1 MIDNN
6 IIQSLGVGSGI
17 DTKSLVKQLTE
28 IEREAPQGRIDT
40 KRQLTETKISD
51 FGVLSSAM
59 ATLQTSADAL
69 VKPEGL
75 FSKTASFTDSD
86 ALAPT
91 ALTTDVQPGIYNF
104 QVEAVAQAQ
113 ALAFDEYAS
122 INAVVGE
129 GTLTFNFGNWTRDVG
144 DLDADLDTTEPLSF
158 TQDTDHESV
167 TITIDSSN
175 NTLKGLKDAINE
187 ADMGVTASIVNTG
200 TGYRLSILAESGAN
214 NELQIE
220 AVESGDPGLANFKF
234 DETVPD
240 METQMGKDAELTING
255 LTVYRSSNTI
265 DDIVEG
271 LTLDVYKAEPGQT
284 VTITVSED
292 KGFAEQ
298 NIRDFVAAYNTFL
311 EELEPVFGISEVENA
326 DGEMEKV
333 EGSLSKDALAKS
345 ILSRIRSTIASSIP
359 GLTNSDFSA
368 LTNIG
373 VRTELDGTLSI
384 SEEEFDEAMQDRF
397 EDVQK
402 LFAPQTYS
410 DTSGITVN
418 SYKDSTVA
426 GEYDIVITTPPTRGF
441 LNGGAIDYNTGFAEF
456 PNFDTSVAPKDYSFK
471 IRLNGT
477 ESDTITIPEA
487 TYADESEMAAAIQ
500 LAINSD
506 VNLQEVNGIVTVEF
520 DSDNNR
526 FNFTSSQYGT
536 SSNVSI
542 IEASTDIENDLGLG
556 VAGGTPGVK
565 VAGTINGVAGFG
577 SANVLLPALG
587 EPGEGL
593 AMIIDEG
600 ATGGKVNFS
609 RGFAG
614 ELSTLLEQFLDKDG
628 LIAAR
633 EGTLEDSLE
642 GLDDDQDSLNRKMT
656 AYEERLMNQFI
667 AMERIIGSLNSSG
680 SFLENLIDTLP
691 FTAKRD

>member
-17 DTKSLVKQLTE
+17 DTNNIVKQLTE
-28 IEREAPQGRIDT
+28 IERSAPQGRIDS
-40 KRQLTETKISD
+40 KRELAETKISD
-51 FGVLSSAM
+51 FGLLSSAL

-69 VKPEGL
+69 VDPEGL

-91 ALTTDVQPGIYNF
+91 SLSTDVQPGIYNF
-104 QVEAVAQAQ
+104 QVEAIAQAQ

-129 GTLTFNFGNWTRDVG
+129 GTLTFNFGNWTRDVD
-144 DLDADLDTTEPLSF
+144 DLDVDLDTTEPLSF
-158 TQDTDHESV
+158 TQDADHESV
-167 TITIDSSN
+167 TITIDSTN
-175 NTLKGLKDAINE
+175 NTLKGLKNAIND
-187 ADMGVTASIVNTG
+187 ADMGVTASIVYTG
-200 TGYRLSILAESGAN
+200 TGYKLSILAESGAN
-214 NELQIE
+214 NELKID
-220 AVESGDPGLANFKF
+220 AVESGDPGLANFMF
-234 DETVPD
+234 DETVPER
-240 METQMGKDAELTING
+240 ETQIGVDAELTING
-255 LTVYRSSNTI
+255 LTVNRSSNTI
-265 DDIVEG
+265 DDIVDG
-271 LTLDVYKAEPGQT
+271 LTLDVYKAAPGQT

-292 KGFAEQ
+292 KAFAEQ
-298 NIRDFVAAYNTFL
+298 NIRDFVDAYNSFL
-311 EELEPVFGISEVENA
+311 EELEPIFGITEVENE
-326 DGEMEKV
+326 DGETEKV
-333 EGSLSKDALAKS
+333 EGSLAKDSLAKS
-345 ILSRIRSTIASSIP
+345 ILSRIRTTIASAIP
-359 GLTNSDFSA
+359 GLTNSDFTS

-373 VRTELDGTLSI
+373 LRTELDGTLSF
-384 SEEEFDEAMQDRF
+384 SEDEFSDAMENRF

-410 DTSGITVN
+410 DSSDITVN
-418 SYKDSTVA
+418 SYKDATTS
-426 GEYDIVITTPPTRGF
+426 GEYDIVITTAPTRGY
-441 LNGGAIDYNTGFAEF
+441 LNGGTINNGVGFAEF
-456 PNFDTSVAPKDYSFK
+456 PNFDTSIGPKDYTFK
-471 IRLNGT
+471 VRLNGT

-487 TYADESEMAAAIQ
+487 VYADEAELAAAIQ

-506 VNLQEVNGIVTVEF
+506 ANLQAVNGVVTTEY

-526 FNFTSSQYGT
+526 FVFRSAQYGT
-536 SSNVSI
+536 SSKVSI
-542 IEASTDIENDLGLG
+542 IEASTDIENDLGMG
-556 VAGGTPGVK
+556 VAGGNAGVA

-593 AMIIDEG
+593 AMIIGEN
-600 ATGGKVNFS
+600 ATSGKVNFS

-628 LIAAR
+628 VIALR
-633 EGTLEDSLE
+633 EDSLEDSLDS
-642 GLDDDQDSLNRKMT
+642 LDDDQDSLDRKMT
-656 AYEERLMNQFI
+656 AYQERLINQFI